1 MTAREAVYTA
11 LWRTGQSQAEIAR
24 KIGWTIMQLNGKL
37 MRDTL
42 RAEDFLTIM
51 DAIGIDVTFTLKG
64 TGEVLEPQV
73 SGVGRKVRQ
82 MVDGVIYDTS
92 KAYAISNSFWDD
104 GVNKYDKDGR
114 AQELY
119 YDFDGRY
126 FIAEYSTWNS
136 VKDRIVPVTS
146 DEAEKFIQLH
156 GREIHKE
163 PTNDK

>member
-1 MTAREAVYTA
+1 
-11 LWRTGQSQAEIAR
+11 
-24 KIGWTIMQLNGKL
+24 MQLNGKL

-51 DAIGIDVTFTLKG
+51 DTIGIDVTFTLKG

-73 SGVGRKVRQ
+73 YGVGRKVRQ